1 MREFKKRRSHSE
13 EILRL
18 SVKTA
23 GTLLLLMVTIVLMH
37 AAWGMYGKMTEA
49 AQAKE
54 TAVAEL
60 ARVEAQQQGVTTTL
74 NEISSDRGEEA
85 QIRSRFGV
93 AKPGEGEID
102 VIRTVEA
109 SSTPPEPQESWWT
122 SLFHT
127 LFVW

>member
-1 MREFKKRRSHSE
+1 MREFKKRRSRSE

-18 SVKTA
+18 SIKGV
-23 GTLLLLMVTIVLMH
+23 GVLLLLVVTVVLAR

-54 TAVAEL
+54 EANAEL
-60 ARVEAQQQGVTTTL
+60 ARVEAQQRGVTTTL
-74 NEISSDRGEEA
+74 SEISSTRGEEA
-85 QIRSRFGV
+85 QIRARFGV

-102 VIRTVEA
+102 VIRDTKA
-109 SSTPPEPQESWWT
+109 STTDSELKESWWT